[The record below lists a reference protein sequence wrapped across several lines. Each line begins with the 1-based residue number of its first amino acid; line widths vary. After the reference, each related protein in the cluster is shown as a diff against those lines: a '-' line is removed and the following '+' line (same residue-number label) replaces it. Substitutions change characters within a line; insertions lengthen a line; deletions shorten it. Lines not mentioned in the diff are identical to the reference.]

1 MLTRIEVSDMSPE
14 NILSTVEDSN
24 KKGSPDDDLQFIV
37 HYKNNVLTGTSKH
50 EKLLDFMRQICEE
63 WGRVRRF
70 ELTVAME
77 CDDE

>member
-14 NILSTVEDSN
+14 N

-50 EKLLDFMRQICEE
+50 EKLLDFMKQVCEE
-63 WGRVRRF
+63 WVRVRRF

>member
-14 NILSTVEDSN
+14 NMFSTVEAHN

-37 HYKNNVLTGTSKH
+37 HYKNNVLTGTSNH
-50 EKLLDFMRQICEE
+50 EKLLDFVKQVCEE

>member
-14 NILSTVEDSN
+14 NML
-24 KKGSPDDDLQFIV
+24 KKVSPDDDLQFEV
-37 HYKNNVLTGTSKH
+37 HSKDHVFVGTSKH
-50 EKLLDFMRQICEE
+50 EKLLDFMKQVCEQ
-63 WGRVRRF
+63 WSRVRRF

>member
-14 NILSTVEDSN
+14 NML
-24 KKGSPDDDLQFIV
+24 KKVSPDDDLQLIV

-50 EKLLDFMRQICEE
+50 EKLLEFMKQVCEE